1 MKEKIKDWLY
11 WEAMRGIVL
20 FLLIATPLSIILEW
34 YWLTVSLIIFTI
46 AYFVFCKNYE
56 KNLYHHRHRWGSIAS
71 ATRGIAASV
80 HTLLTLQF

>member
-34 YWLTVSLIIFTI
+34 YWLTISLIIFTI

-56 KNLYHHRHRWGSIAS
+56 KK
-71 ATRGIAASV
+71 
-80 HTLLTLQF
+80 F